1 VITAAVLS
9 GATLFFGEVVASG
22 AFAARLG
29 VFSVFGAVF
38 AAFLV
43 TFLVAF
49 FAVVLGFFDAE
60 VRTVLAVFF
69 FFNTVLDARVLPAAA
84 ARFAFFLLVF
94 FFVRVAIAGFLW
106 LVRTT
111 ASRRQRRR
119 FKIRSIERSAVG
131 INREMAR
138 QASGSP

>member
-1 VITAAVLS
+1 LLATPFGFAGFRAVIAAAVLS
-9 GATLFFGEVVASG
+9 GATLFFGEAVALG
-22 AFAARLG
+22 AFAAGLG
-29 VFSVFGAVF
+29 VFAVFGAVF
-38 AAFLV
+38 AALSAS
-43 TFLVAF
+43 FLVAF
-49 FAVVLGFFDAE
+49 FAAVLGFFDAE

-84 ARFAFFLLVF
+84 ARFAFFFLLVF

-119 FKIRSIERSAVG
+119 FKFDQSKGRR
-131 INREMAR
+131 
-138 QASGSP
+138 